1 MLGISDYA
9 WRLVPANPILLR
21 VVEAG
26 GRRRRDLFIRCAYL
40 GLLVFVVIT
49 SLISGQ
55 GQISSGASL
64 NDLAKMSDKIF
75 HNMSYLQLGLVALLA
90 PIFTAGAITQEK
102 DSQTYDILLSTPLTN
117 GQIVLGSL
125 LSRLFFVIALLI
137 SGIPIFSITQIFGGV
152 SIASIVRSFG
162 IAAATAFVTGALA
175 MAIAVFKVGTRRTI
189 FSFYLFVVIYLVGL
203 YLLDQLDYF
212 WIVGRA
218 TERDASSHISWFTGL
233 HPFLA
238 LRTIFNDPAYVPPD
252 AAPFALEHL
261 GMKKWPLTWYFTNPA
276 GFYTTF
282 MFALSFVLIAPSI
295 VVLRR
300 IAQSTTSLKTHILQ
314 RLKLS
319 TGDKTRKPRN
329 VWANPIAWRE
339 AKPKASAAR
348 ASLLRYGFILAG
360 LAGACVLLFMYAST
374 K

>member
-55 GQISSGASL
+55 GTISSGASL
-64 NDLAKMSDKIF
+64 NDLAKMSDQIF
-75 HNMSYLQLGLVALLA
+75 RNMSYLQLALVALLA

-137 SGIPIFSITQIFGGV
+137 SGIPIFAITRIFGGV
-152 SIASIVRSFG
+152 ANWSIIMSFL
-162 IAAATAFVTGALA
+162 IAAATAFVTGAMA
-175 MAIAVFKVGTRRTI
+175 MAIATFKVGTRRTI
-189 FSFYLFVVIYLVGL
+189 FSFYLFVVLYLVGL
-203 YLLDQLDYF
+203 FLLDRLDIF
-212 WIVGRA
+212 HIVLDNKG
-218 TERDASSHISWFTGL
+218 TLSKTSWLTGL

-238 LRTIFNDPAYVPPD
+238 LKV
-252 AAPFALEHL
+252 
-261 GMKKWPLTWYFTNPA
+261 
-276 GFYTTF
+276 
-282 MFALSFVLIAPSI
+282 
-295 VVLRR
+295 
-300 IAQSTTSLKTHILQ
+300 
-314 RLKLS
+314 
-319 TGDKTRKPRN
+319 
-329 VWANPIAWRE
+329 
-339 AKPKASAAR
+339 
-348 ASLLRYGFILAG
+348 
-360 LAGACVLLFMYAST
+360 
-374 K
+374 